1 MSENRKALI
10 LLVLLAALAM
20 GVLVASTVK
29 GPGVGGDATIYMESA
44 RNLLS
49 GKGLGL
55 IGPRGE
61 FRLLPYFPPFYS
73 LALAALAAVGF
84 PMTGAAHVLN
94 IFLAGALTA
103 LVTGM
108 TWRAS
113 RSLLLS
119 GAAGGLT
126 AISPVLIPVYSWTI
140 SEPLSIF
147 LGLAGLCLLLTYF
160 DGPRAAELIAS
171 AVLVGLAMLTRYSA
185 VGYVGAGT
193 LLILLL
199 SQDSKR
205 AKLRDALLFGVIAA
219 LPTAIWVFYDL
230 SVTTTVSSRSVL
242 TAQVMAERLADF
254 APQLEQVVLFWLI
267 PDSWVTAPPYPVIVN
282 HLLVIGLT
290 VGTLAWVAAVWRKH
304 SLEQSDETP
313 LNHNLV
319 IMLASFLVV
328 YLVVIAGVYFT
339 TYPPITIGSRMFSPI
354 HAAWLWLVVMLAGK
368 SMRLWKMGDLLQN
381 GLLIALAV
389 LLAWYGVR
397 SLRIVRQNMQLGL
410 GYNSVEWQNSDT
422 IAAVKMLPQNAL
434 IVTNEE
440 MAVLYLT
447 GRATYTMAEIY
458 DDEPPAVFSRYGE
471 GDLTEDNSEKLF
483 REEGAHLVLFN
494 TIFAQMEGAYG
505 DRTEAWATALTD
517 GLQKSHQGNDGAI
530 YQYPRSEP

>member
-1 MSENRKALI
+1 MSENRKAL
-10 LLVLLAALAM
+10 LLIVLLAALAM

-44 RNLLS
+44 RNLLA

-73 LALAALAAVGF
+73 LALAGLAAVGF
-84 PMTGAAHVLN
+84 SINSAAHVLN
-94 IFLAGALTA
+94 IFLAGVLTA

-119 GAAGGLT
+119 GAAGGLM
-126 AISPVLIPVYSWTI
+126 AFSPVLIPVYSWTI

-147 LGLAGLCLLLTYF
+147 LGLSGLCLLLTYF
-160 DGPRAAELIAS
+160 DGPRVAELIVA

-185 VGYVGAGT
+185 VGYVGAGG

-199 SQDSKR
+199 SSDSKR
-205 AKLRDALLFGVIAA
+205 ARLRDALLFGVIAII
-219 LPTAIWVFYDL
+219 PTAVWIFYDL
-230 SVTTTVSSRSVL
+230 SMTTTVSSRSML
-242 TAQVMAERLADF
+242 TAQMMTERLADF
-254 APQLEQVVLFWLI
+254 LPQLEQVVLFWLI
-267 PDSWVTAPPYPVIVN
+267 PDSWVTAPPYPLIIN
-282 HLLVIGLT
+282 HILT
-290 VGTLAWVAAVWRKH
+290 VGLALGMLGWTAAVWRKH
-304 SLEQSDETP
+304 QLEQVDESP
-313 LNHNLV
+313 LNHNLMV
-319 IMLASFLVV
+319 MLASFIVV
-328 YLVVIAGVYFT
+328 YLIVIAGVYFT

-354 HAAWLWLVVMLAGK
+354 HAAWVWLVVILAGK

-381 GLLIALAV
+381 GLLIVIAL
-389 LLAWYGVR
+389 LLTWYGVR
-397 SLRIVRQNMQLGL
+397 SLRIVKQNMELGL
-410 GYNSVEWQNSDT
+410 GYNSAEWQNSDT
-422 IAAVKMLPQNAL
+422 IAAVKALPQNTL

-447 GRATYTMAEIY
+447 GRAAYTMAEIY

-471 GDLTEDNSEKLF
+471 GDLSEDESERLF
-483 REEGAHLVLFN
+483 RKEGASLVLFN
-494 TIFAQMEGAYG
+494 SIYAQMEGAYG
-505 DRTEAWATALTD
+505 DRTEAWVKALTD
-517 GLQKSHQGNDGAI
+517 GLEKSHQGNDGAI